1 MRWRLSTLG
10 ITLLVM
16 ALVVSGLAGC
26 SRSAERR
33 EASATEPPVTEEAEA
48 PGAEGATPG
57 PGETVVSVVTPVIG
71 VGTPVAGAQ
80 PTEEP
85 TMEPSTEAEAP
96 TTEPAA
102 TLEPSPTTAAASDAS
117 GEFVWHTVQR
127 GETVSSIALR
137 YDTTTEAIA
146 RANKLSDASKIY
158 TGQRLQIPTT
168 GGSSS
173 GSTGSTGSSS
183 SGTPG
188 CRVRHTVKRGEWV
201 WQLARDYQVSPYA
214 ILEANNLTI
223 KKANTIYPGQVL
235 CIP

>member
-1 MRWRLSTLG
+1 MRWKLSTFG

-26 SRSAERR
+26 SRSAEER
-33 EASATEPPVTEEAEA
+33 EAPAAEQPATEEAEVA
-48 PGAEGATPG
+48 GAESATPG
-57 PGETVVSVVTPVIG
+57 PGETVVSVATPMTG
-71 VGTPVAGAQ
+71 SGTTAVQ
-80 PTEEP
+80 PLPSEEP
-85 TMEPSTEAEAP
+85 TMEAPTEAEALP
-96 TTEPAA
+96 TTEPVVAP
-102 TLEPSPTTAAASDAS
+102 EPSPTTAAATDTS

-137 YDTTTEAIA
+137 YGTTSAAIA

-158 TGQRLQIPTT
+158 TGQRLQIPTS
-168 GGSSS
+168 GGSS
-173 GSTGSTGSSS
+173 GESTGSSS
-183 SGTPG
+183 SGGTPG
-188 CRVRHTVKRGEWV
+188 CRIRHTVKRGEWV